1 MIKEAAKKRMEDV
14 AGAVEEIDAT
24 AVSPEELDGWLVI
37 DVREDHEYADGHLP
51 DAMSLPRSRLEMMA
65 MQSDALEAAADK
77 PALVYCATGKRSLF
91 AAQTLK
97 ELGVKRPVSMKGGF
111 KAWSEVGNPQ
121 TRE

>member
-14 AGAVEEIDAT
+14 AAAVEEMDAT
-24 AVSPEELDGWLVI
+24 AVSPEELGGWLVI

-51 DAMSLPRSRLEMMA
+51 DAMSLPRSRLEMLA

-111 KAWSEVGNPQ
+111 KAWREAGNPQ